1 MNYQKQELYNLES
14 QEVLIK
20 NYTSIIEQLGE
31 NPNREGIQK
40 TPERVAKAMQFMT
53 QGYEG
58 FDVNRP
64 YDWAL
69 AEELVKTGQAKLP
82 EI

>member
-1 MNYQKQELYNLES
+1 MPFL
-14 QEVLIK
+14 
-20 NYTSIIEQLGE
+20 
-31 NPNREGIQK
+31 
-40 TPERVAKAMQFMT
+40 T

-64 YDWAL
+64 YDWGL

-82 EI
+82 EIM

>member
-58 FDVNRP
+58 FDVN
-64 YDWAL
+64 D
-69 AEELVKTGQAKLP
+69 TGISKKNILGTNGTHYH
-82 EI
+82 